1 MAELYM
7 QAGATLPFSQIL
19 INYKFANIESGIH
32 ILLKVTEQYDDL
44 TICPFGI

>member
-19 INYKFANIESGIH
+19 INYKFQIQNLESTYYW
-32 ILLKVTEQYDDL
+32 K
-44 TICPFGI
+44 